1 VDVAPLLAHPALE
14 ALTFFVVAMAVF
26 GMVVPWMLSIL
37 QVARLLLYGASRVL
51 GQPLGFLMPACF
63 SKFLDF
69 TLPVMSKAFQLLM
82 FVMALPFLLVDV
94 AHSLFHDSFGF
105 PFQFPGLLV
114 TTGFGQFLDFACPF
128 LRPVLQALFA
138 VMLAL
143 AMVICPFPLVF
154 ALPFAVVV
162 MCPLG
167 FTAAHFLGPNTAY
180 LVAHF
185 LCFLV
190 FSLLLEGFDL
200 AAFLIDPFAK
210 LTVYFFGSFTIAFPS
225 FSFFSD

>member
-1 VDVAPLLAHPALE
+1 MDVAPLLAHPALE

-51 GQPLGFLMPACF
+51 GQPLGFLMTPCF
-63 SKFLDF
+63 TEPPDF
-69 TLPVMSKAFQLLM
+69 PLPLISKAFQFRM
-82 FVMALPFLLVDV
+82 FVMAFTFLLVDV
-94 AHSLFHDSFGF
+94 AHSLCHDSLGF
-105 PFQFPGLLV
+105 PFQFAGLLV
-114 TTGFGQFLDFACPF
+114 ATFLGQFLDLTGTL
-128 LRPVLQALFA
+128 LRPVLEALFA

-143 AMVICPFPLVF
+143 AMVICPSPLVF
-154 ALPFAVVV
+154 ALPFTVVV

-167 FTAAHFLGPNTAY
+167 FTAPHFLGPNTAY
-180 LVAHF
+180 LMAHF

-190 FSLLLEGFDL
+190 FALLLEGFDL

-210 LTVYFFGSFTIAFPS
+210 LAVFFFGSFPIAFPS

>member
-1 VDVAPLLAHPALE
+1 
-14 ALTFFVVAMAVF
+14 
-26 GMVVPWMLSIL
+26 
-37 QVARLLLYGASRVL
+37 
-51 GQPLGFLMPACF
+51 
-63 SKFLDF
+63 
-69 TLPVMSKAFQLLM
+69 M

-94 AHSLFHDSFGF
+94 VHSLCHDSLGF
-105 PFQFPGLLV
+105 SFQFAGLLV
-114 TTGFGQFLDFACPF
+114 ATFLGQFLDLTGTL
-128 LRPVLQALFA
+128 LRPVLEALFA

-167 FTAAHFLGPNTAY
+167 FTAPHFLGPNTAY

-190 FSLLLEGFDL
+190 FALLLEGFDL

-210 LTVYFFGSFTIAFPS
+210 LAVFFFGSFPIAFPS